1 MFTKQ
6 LLPAFS
12 WMALIFAMCLVP
24 GGSLPRVNWMSLFSI
39 DKLVHVGM
47 FVVLVV
53 LLIVGFR
60 KQLVYSGN
68 NKIKKMKSLLS
79 EINIWQQAQNQEKTR
94 GARVIP
100 AGYFLNW
107 RSGIRKKI
115 PIAVSTKRW
124 QHIVDDA
131 IKYKKVVHLWT
142 HPHNFITGS
151 EQFLLLENILKIIKK
166 AQEQGQIEIMT
177 QAEYCQSINT

>member
-60 KQLVYSGN
+60 KQYNYQLLRSRAISVALLISFLYGIVIELLQAGVIFDRTADVN
-68 NKIKKMKSLLS
+68 DVIANVIGAFLGVLLFRFIYGKEITAGKK
-79 EINIWQQAQNQEKTR
+79 
-94 GARVIP
+94 
-100 AGYFLNW
+100 
-107 RSGIRKKI
+107 
-115 PIAVSTKRW
+115 ST
-124 QHIVDDA
+124 
-131 IKYKKVVHLWT
+131 
-142 HPHNFITGS
+142 S
-151 EQFLLLENILKIIKK
+151 
-166 AQEQGQIEIMT
+166 
-177 QAEYCQSINT
+177 